1 MKSTKREEWKIKK
14 FGNPNYY
21 LKELLNIYVKLFK
34 YKNKLYNCMIIAK
47 KAYKKS
53 KKWTV

>member
-47 KAYKKS
+47 KQVKN
-53 KKWTV
+53 